1 MCVCEREKERRRKR
15 EKERERERERGI
27 SGQSNSLPRAEYR
40 EKEIME
46 RFEIESQVVCIF
58 EPYGKST
65 LTYSTYIPNEYDIS
79 SSKGE
84 RERDRER

>member
-27 SGQSNSLPRAEYR
+27 SGQSKSLPRAEYR

-46 RFEIESQVVCIF
+46 RFEIESQVGCIF
-58 EPYGKST
+58 EPYGI
-65 LTYSTYIPNEYDIS
+65 LTPVEIP
-79 SSKGE
+79 
-84 RERDRER
+84 RETKRKKI